1 MLPRNMG
8 RAHRAMYFVI
18 GVAAIGVA
26 LLAWDRGEPMRLG
39 LGVLGIITLASSVSG
54 Y

>member
-8 RAHRAMYFVI
+8 RAHRAMYLVI
-18 GVAAIGVA
+18 GVAAIAVA
-26 LLAWDRGEPMRLG
+26 LFAAPLGRPTRLG
-39 LGVLGIITLASSVSG
+39 LAALGLFTLASSVSG